1 MFEQLFE
8 RTDALARQRNG
19 PLAEERRRYLVHCA
33 DQQMAR
39 RTLRDIALYIL
50 VVAKALRLENRPGEL
65 ITRAEIEQQAHQWA
79 NRRPKPPRRKRRPF
93 SWTRFLR
100 YALRWLRFLGR
111 LQEPTPSAG
120 FGADLIA
127 AFAETL
133 QREKGLAPP
142 TIRNRCVA
150 VQQFLQRL
158 DSENG
163 SLRGVT
169 AIQIDQAL
177 VELVSQGGYARTT
190 VRHLACDLRSF
201 FHYAAAKGWCCPS
214 LAATIKGPRVF
225 AHETLPVGPSW
236 DDVRRLI
243 ATADGNQPV
252 DIRDRALL
260 LLLAVYGFRAGEVG
274 RLRLENFDWEHER
287 LTLTRG
293 KTRDVQTY
301 PLSRPVGEAILRYLR
316 EVRPRSARREVFLT
330 CRAPFRPLSSDA
342 LGHVAR
348 RHLHA
353 VGASLPHYGT
363 HVLRHACATHL
374 LEQGLSLKEIGD
386 HLGHRHPDTT
396 RLYAKVDLT
405 GLRCVADFDL
415 EGLL

>member
-1 MFEQLFE
+1 MFEQFFV
-8 RTDALARQRNG
+8 RTPALARQRNG
-19 PLAEERRRYLVHCA
+19 PMAEERRRYLVHCA
-33 DQQMAR
+33 DQQMAP
-39 RTLRDIALYIL
+39 RTLRDIATYIL
-50 VVAKALRLENRPGEL
+50 VVAKVLRLEKRPGEL
-65 ITRAEIEQQAHQWA
+65 IPRAEIEQKAKQWA
-79 NRRPKPPRRKRRPF
+79 KRRPTLPHRKRRQC
-93 SWTRFLR
+93 SRSRFLR
-100 YALRWLRFLGR
+100 YALHWLRFLGR
-111 LQEPTPSAG
+111 LQEPTPPACLC
-120 FGADLIA
+120 ADLIT
-127 AFAETL
+127 AFAESL
-133 QREKGLAPP
+133 HREKGLAPS

-150 VQQFLQRL
+150 IQQFLQRL
-158 DSENG
+158 DLGNG

-169 AIQIDQAL
+169 VAQIDQAL
-177 VELVSQGGYARTT
+177 LELVIRCDYARRT
-190 VRHLACDLRSF
+190 VQHIASDLRSF
-201 FHYAAAKGWCCPS
+201 FQYAEARGWCCPS
-214 LAATIKGPRVF
+214 LAAAIKGPRVF

-243 ATADGNQPV
+243 ATADGNQAV

-260 LLLAVYGFRAGEVG
+260 MLLAVYGFRAGEVEC
-274 RLRLENFDWEHER
+274 LRLENFDWEHEL
-287 LTLTRG
+287 LTFTRG

-301 PLSRPVGEAILRYLR
+301 PLARPVGEAILRYLR
-316 EVRPRSARREVFLT
+316 EVRPPSARREVFLT
-330 CRAPFRPLSSDA
+330 CRAPFRPLSSKA

-353 VGASLPHYGT
+353 LGASLPHYGT

-396 RLYAKVDLT
+396 RIYAKVDLT

>member
-1 MFEQLFE
+1 MFEQLFV
-8 RTDALARQRNG
+8 RRDALARQRNG

-33 DQQMAR
+33 DQQLAP
-39 RTLRDIALYIL
+39 RTLRDIATYLL

-65 ITRAEIEQQAHQWA
+65 IPRAEIEQQARQWA
-79 NRRPKPPRRKRRPF
+79 HRRPQRTHRKRRPF
-93 SWTRFLR
+93 SRPRFLR
-100 YALRWLRFLGR
+100 YALPWLRFLGQ
-111 LQEPTPSAG
+111 LQEPRPPAC

-127 AFAETL
+127 AFAEAL
-133 QREKGLAPP
+133 HRDKGLAPS

-158 DSENG
+158 DSGNG

-169 AIQIDQAL
+169 VAQIDQAL

-190 VRHLACDLRSF
+190 VRHLASDLRSF
-201 FHYAAAKGWCCPS
+201 FHFAEAQGWCGPS
-214 LAATIKGPRVF
+214 LAAAIKAPRVF
-225 AHETLPVGPSW
+225 ADETLPLGPSW
-236 DDVRRLI
+236 DEVRRLI

-274 RLRLENFDWEHER
+274 RLRLENFDWEQER

-293 KTRDVQTY
+293 KTRAVQTY
-301 PLSRPVGEAILRYLR
+301 PLARPVGEAILRYLR
-316 EVRPRSARREVFLT
+316 EGRPRSARREVFLT
-330 CRAPFRPLSSDA
+330 CRAPFRPLSSAA
-342 LGHVAR
+342 LGHVAC

-353 VGASLPHYGT
+353 LGACLPHYGT

-386 HLGHRHPDTT
+386 HLGHRHPDST
-396 RLYAKVDLT
+396 RLYAKVDLP